1 MAGETYYRKNRV
13 KANIAPSDVAKELGL
28 SYRRYTLI
36 EKGIIKMPNDLINKF
51 NEVINRGLN
60 INKLDQLNNEQIVNE
75 YKRFIS
81 LGIIK
86 FDEKLPSCRQ
96 LASDLGINPNTV
108 QRAYNVLEQ
117 DGYINVLP
125 KKGVYVCYQVNND
138 VNK

>member
-1 MAGETYYRKNRV
+1 MKV
-13 KANIAPSDVAKELGL
+13 
-28 SYRRYTLI
+28 TL
-36 EKGIIKMPNDLINKF
+36 KGKDN
-51 NEVINRGLN
+51 VY
-60 INKLDQLNNEQIVNE
+60 EQIVNE

-125 KKGVYVCYQVNND
+125 KKGVYVCYQANNEL
-138 VNK
+138 NKEFGEIKLFIEKMKKENVSYNEFKNILDEVYGGEVKWFK